1 MSYEFTKLSD
11 VPVVDSFPIGANA
24 IIETNGKIMRCPS
37 VGDGSSGGSGSIDN
51 TFVVTGE
58 YDGSYFGTFSATYVQ
73 ILAAYKAGKV
83 VELHLTTD
91 ENGTELVLALT
102 AVAAAGYLFFGAV
115 NTYNYFDG
123 KNSYRVMCTDDDQ
136 WFFSGYDILT
146 LETLPKYGGEV
157 I

>member
-1 MSYEFTKLSD
+1 M
-11 VPVVDSFPIGANA
+11 
-24 IIETNGKIMRCPS
+24 
-37 VGDGSSGGSGSIDN
+37 
-51 TFVVTGE
+51 
-58 YDGSYFGTFSATYVQ
+58 
-73 ILAAYKAGKV
+73 
-83 VELHLTTD
+83 
-91 ENGTELVLALT
+91 LALT

-136 WFFSGYDILT
+136 WFFSGYDIPTKTSQLTNDSGYLT